1 MKNQEEEIKNIVKK
15 LKKYNF
21 VKAIIQFGS
30 SIAKNEKPLSDIDI
44 AVITNSEDKKIDSE
58 IFSHASEKIDIAIFN
73 RLPLY
78 IQFEVFK
85 HGKILFANDKK
96 FLLQIKQIVLKQYL
110 EMSYFYEKMSGRI
123 LA

>member
-96 FLLQIKQIVLKQYL
+96 FLLKIKQIVLKQYL

>member
-110 EMSYFYEKMSGRI
+110 EMSYFYERMSKRI

>member
-96 FLLQIKQIVLKQYL
+96 FLLKIKQIVLKQYL
-110 EMSYFYEKMSGRI
+110 EMSYFYERMSKRI

>member
-96 FLLQIKQIVLKQYL
+96 FLLKIKQIVLKQYL
-110 EMSYFYEKMSGRI
+110 EMSYFYERISKRI